1 MPVRHNGAMRITSKL
16 GRRRPA
22 RRTLLLGGARSGK
35 SATAERMLTNGR
47 EVLYVATGGTRDGD
61 AESWVGET
69 WKELLEGGIDQ
80 VVLLEDGEKVYGPMN
95 LHPEEQ

>member
-1 MPVRHNGAMRITSKL
+1 MVWTWRFEKADGSTVAAPNGAEEFPTQ
-16 GRRRPA
+16 
-22 RRTLLLGGARSGK
+22 
-35 SATAERMLTNGR
+35 
-47 EVLYVATGGTRDGD
+47 GD

-95 LHPEEQ
+95 LHAEEQ